1 MKNNPYLNKFR
12 SQSIKTEL
20 ALIIVLTLLVSSLTV
35 GLFSYYTAKNE
46 LDKSGEVILKNGVR
60 MVKKSI
66 ELKANLVALNIQDQ
80 SAAQEEV
87 KRFVLGPK
95 QLDGTRQIS
104 NNIDL
109 GRHGYIF
116 ILDKQAYEI
125 AHPSIEG
132 ENTWLT
138 KDMSGKDFY
147 VAQDII
153 QKALSGGGFTHYSW
167 KYPYDNRIAPKVAYA
182 EYDPYWEWIIVSTI
196 YMEDYNKGANRIITM
211 LLYAFFSILVIG
223 ILSILL
229 ISKHISTPLTRIAKA
244 MSEFKLHLPFEPLQ
258 KNGDN
263 EIGVVT
269 DAFNQMASALIE
281 ENTLRLSSEQALHQL
296 NLELEQRVN
305 ERTEELQKVHT
316 KLIESEKMSA
326 VTHLVFGIAHE
337 INTPLG
343 NAITLGSYIQ
353 TSLGNLKVSLNNG
366 QLSKSAFN
374 ESFSDVQ
381 DGLSIMNCSL
391 SAASKLIE
399 NFKEISP
406 ESRFRKL
413 CEFNLLN
420 LLEIIP
426 VNFSAELARERL
438 HITIVCSE
446 TLILE
451 SYPEDF
457 NHIFYHLIKNSLAH
471 GFKNIHE
478 RRITIEVIEVEDEIE
493 LLYSDNGVGIV
504 ETDLKRICEP
514 FYTTQRHEGHT
525 GLGLFIVYNVVINNL
540 KGKIAI
546 QNNHPGLLITLRLP
560 KKLNQ

>member
-1 MKNNPYLNKFR
+1 MKGYSFLNKFR

-20 ALIIVLTLLVSSLTV
+20 TLIIVLTLLISSLTV

-46 LDKSGEVILKNGVR
+46 LNKSGEIILKNGVR

-66 ELKANLVALNIQDQ
+66 ELKANLVALNIQEK

-87 KRFVLGPK
+87 KRFALGPK
-95 QLDGTRQIS
+95 QQDGTRPIS

-153 QKALSGGGFTHYSW
+153 QKALTGGGFTHYSW
-167 KYPYDNRIAPKVAYA
+167 KYPYDDRIAPKVAYA

-196 YMEDYNKGANRIITM
+196 YMEDYNKGANRIITV
-211 LLYAFFSILVIG
+211 LIYAFVSILIIG
-223 ILSILL
+223 VLSILL

-244 MSEFKLHLPFEPLQ
+244 MSAFNMNKDFEPLQ

-269 DAFNQMASALIE
+269 DAFNQMAVALID
-281 ENTLRLSSEQALHQL
+281 ENALRHSYAQALHEL
-296 NLELEQRVN
+296 NMELEQRVN
-305 ERTEELQKVHT
+305 DRTEELQNVHA

-326 VTHLVFGIAHE
+326 VAHLVFGIAHE

-343 NAITLGSYIQ
+343 NAITLGSYIE
-353 TSLGNLKVSLNNG
+353 TSLNELKPQLDSGQISKTAFKEDLNDL
-366 QLSKSAFN
+366 Q
-374 ESFSDVQ
+374 E
-381 DGLSIMNCSL
+381 GLRIMNRSL
-391 SAASKLIE
+391 TAASKLIE

-406 ESRFRKL
+406 ESGFRKL

-426 VNFSAELARERL
+426 INFSAELEYERL

-446 TLILE
+446 NLIME

-457 NHIFYHLIKNSLAH
+457 ILIFSHLIKNSLAH
-471 GFKNIHE
+471 GFKNIHD
-478 RRITIEVIEVEDEIE
+478 RKIKFEVIEYQNEIE
-493 LLYSDNGVGIV
+493 LLYSDNGEGID
-504 ETDLKRICEP
+504 ESDIKRICEP
-514 FYTTQRHEGHT
+514 FYTTQRHEGHI
-525 GLGLFIVYNVVINNL
+525 GLGLFIVYNVVTNNL
-540 KGKIAI
+540 KGKITI
-546 QNNHPGLLITLRLP
+546 QNNHPGLLIQLKLP
-560 KKLNQ
+560 KRLNH